1 MRRFAAIVTLG
12 VGLLG
17 LTTLGAVPVALA
29 KRGPSKDAKLET
41 IKVKDGKA
49 KAATDDEKEIR
60 LTVDPKLQAEVDRIL
75 DASKAPSGAVVVSD
89 VRTGRVLAW
98 ASRGTEGDMVR
109 KAKYPGASL
118 FKIVTATTLLENKKV
133 RLGDTVCFQGGESR
147 LSATDIRPG
156 CHKGDQKT
164 TFEFA
169 LGRSINVV
177 FGRLANKHLDPEGL
191 GAQAKSF
198 GIGLEPPL
206 DLPADKTSI
215 KLPSEELGF
224 ARAAAGF
231 GEATMS
237 PLQALFMM
245 QTIANGGEKIRLHV
259 TGNGEEVPRVS
270 VGRAFSK
277 ETGEKLVKMLEVTT
291 RSGTSAKAFAPI
303 EGRPHLSV
311 AGKTGTL
318 AIEKPKKR
326 LVSWF
331 AGFAPSRKP
340 EIAVAV
346 LLANDE
352 KWWRKGNEVARDVLD
367 AYFASKSAE

>member
-1 MRRFAAIVTLG
+1 MRRIATLFALSI
-12 VGLLG
+12 GLLG
-17 LTTLGAVPVALA
+17 LTTVLAVPVALA
-29 KRGPSKDAKLET
+29 KRDTSSKDAKLENIRVT
-41 IKVKDGKA
+41 GGKA
-49 KAATDDEKEIR
+49 KASNGEDKEIG
-60 LTVDPKLQAEVDRIL
+60 LTVDPKLQAEVDKIL
-75 DASKAPSGAVVVSD
+75 DASKAPSGAVVVTD
-89 VRTGRVLAW
+89 IKTGRVLAW
-98 ASRGTEGDMVR
+98 ASRGSEGDMVR

-118 FKIVTATTLLENKKV
+118 FKIVTTTSLLENKKV
-133 RLGDTVCFQGGESR
+133 RLGDTVCFQGGESK
-147 LSATDIRPG
+147 LTAEDIRPG

-169 LGRSINVV
+169 LGRSINPV
-177 FGRLANKHLDPEGL
+177 FGRLAKKHLDPELL
-191 GAQAKSF
+191 GSTAKSF
-198 GIGLEPPL
+198 GIGVEPPL

-215 KLPSEELGF
+215 KLPSDDLGF

-231 GEATMS
+231 GEAKMS

-245 QTIANGGEKIRLHV
+245 QTIANGGEKIRIHV
-259 TGNGEEVPRVS
+259 TGNGDAVPRVS

-277 ETGEKLVKMLEVTT
+277 ETADKLVKMLEVTT

-318 AIEKPKKR
+318 AIEKPNKR

-340 EIAVAV
+340 EVAVAV

-367 AYFASKSAE
+367 AYFASKSE